1 MTKKNEIPALVLA
14 LGTTL
19 LLLGGGFWWL
29 TRHTELGRNLSQSLP
44 EITPSAD
51 PAAPNSPG
59 QSALEQRFSTG
70 ERLLITGVTSAQ
82 KEAGISAIASGD
94 FAQAVSSLEASLQ
107 QNRNDPEAL
116 IYLNNARIGNG
127 QSYTLAVAVPTTTS
141 VDPAQEILRG
151 VAQAQ
156 RQVNEAGGING
167 VPLRIVIANDDNAP
181 TVAAQVAE
189 SLVQDPTVLGVVG
202 HFGSETSL
210 AAGEVY
216 QQGGLVMVS
225 PTSTAV
231 GLSGFGD
238 AVFRTVPSDRFTA
251 TTLSRY
257 LVNSLQ
263 QRNAAIYFN
272 ADSDYSR
279 SLKDELTTALLSD
292 GGQVVAEINV
302 AQPSFNASNS
312 LDQVTQQGAEVLVL
326 ATNTATLDQ
335 ALQVVQANQ
344 NRLPLLG
351 GDSLYN
357 PQLLQR
363 GGDNAA
369 DMVVTVPWILLSN
382 PNTPFVATAR
392 QLWGGGDVNWRT
404 AMAYDAVLALAAGLA
419 PNPSRSGLQATLSG
433 SGFTTEGATGT
444 IRFLPSGDRNQAMQ
458 LVQVRPGTRSGYG
471 YDFVP
476 VQP

>member
-1 MTKKNEIPALVLA
+1 MTQKNEIPALILA

-19 LLLGGGFWWL
+19 LLLGGGYWWL
-29 TRHTELGRNLSQSLP
+29 TRHTELGRNLSQSIPQAIP
-44 EITPSAD
+44 ETSPNT
-51 PAAPNSPG
+51 APNRPG
-59 QSALEQRFSTG
+59 QSPLEQRFSAG
-70 ERLLITGVTSAQ
+70 ERLLIAGVASAEKQ
-82 KEAGISAIASGD
+82 AGISAIAAGD
-94 FAQAVSSLEASLQ
+94 FTQAVSALEASLQ

-116 IYLNNARIGNG
+116 VYLNNARIGSG
-127 QSYTLAVAVPTTTS
+127 QNYTLAVAVPTTTS

-156 RQVNEAGGING
+156 QQVNESGGING
-167 VPLRIVIANDDNAP
+167 VPIRILIVNDDNAP
-181 TVAAQVAE
+181 AVAAQVAE
-189 SLVQDPTVLGVVG
+189 TLVQDPTVLGVVG

-216 QQGGLVMVS
+216 QRGGLVMVS

-238 AVFRTVPSDRFTA
+238 AIFRTVPSDRFTA

-263 QRNAAIYFN
+263 ERNVAIYFN
-272 ADSDYSR
+272 ADSDYSQ
-279 SLKDELTTALLSD
+279 SLKNELTTALLSD

-302 AQPSFNASNS
+302 AEPSFNARGS
-312 LDQVTQQGAEVLVL
+312 LDQASQQGAEVLVL
-326 ATNTATLDQ
+326 ATNTSTLNQ
-335 ALQVVQANQ
+335 ALQVVEANQ
-344 NRLPLLG
+344 ARLPLLG

-363 GGDNAA
+363 GGADAA

-392 QLWGGGDVNWRT
+392 QLWGGDVNWRT
-404 AMAYDAVLALAAGLA
+404 AMAYDAVLAIAAGLA

-433 SGFTTEGATGT
+433 AGFTTEGATGT

>member
-1 MTKKNEIPALVLA
+1 MTQKNEIPALVLA

-59 QSALEQRFSTG
+59 QSPLEQRFSAG

-156 RQVNEAGGING
+156 QQVNEAGGING
-167 VPLRIVIANDDNAP
+167 VPIYIVIANDDNAP
-181 TVAAQVAE
+181 AVAAQVAE

-225 PTSTAV
+225 PTSTAI
-231 GLSGFGD
+231 GLSGLGD

-302 AQPSFNASNS
+302 AQPSFNASSS
-312 LDQVTQQGAEVLVL
+312 LD
-326 ATNTATLDQ
+326 
-335 ALQVVQANQ
+335 
-344 NRLPLLG
+344 
-351 GDSLYN
+351 
-357 PQLLQR
+357 
-363 GGDNAA
+363 
-369 DMVVTVPWILLSN
+369 
-382 PNTPFVATAR
+382 
-392 QLWGGGDVNWRT
+392 
-404 AMAYDAVLALAAGLA
+404 
-419 PNPSRSGLQATLSG
+419 
-433 SGFTTEGATGT
+433 
-444 IRFLPSGDRNQAMQ
+444 
-458 LVQVRPGTRSGYG
+458 
-471 YDFVP
+471 
-476 VQP
+476 

>member
-1 MTKKNEIPALVLA
+1 MTKKSEIPALVLA

-19 LLLGGGFWWL
+19 LLLGGGYWWL
-29 TRHTELGRNLSQSLP
+29 TRHTELGRNLTQSLP
-44 EITPSAD
+44 QAIPNTTPNGG
-51 PAAPNSPG
+51 PTQG
-59 QSALEQRFSTG
+59 GRSALEERFSAG
-70 ERLLITGVTSAQ
+70 ERLLITGVTSPQ

-94 FAQAVSSLEASLQ
+94 FDQAVRYLEVSLQ

-156 RQVNEAGGING
+156 RQVNEAGGVNG
-167 VPLRIVIANDDNAP
+167 VPIRILIVNDDNDPA
-181 TVAAQVAE
+181 VAAQVAQ
-189 SLVQDPTVLGVVG
+189 SLVQDGSVLGVVG
-202 HFGSETSL
+202 HFGSETSI

-216 QQGGLVMVS
+216 QQGSLVMVS
-225 PTSTAV
+225 PTSTSIR
-231 GLSGFGD
+231 LSGFGD
-238 AVFRTVPSDRFTA
+238 YVFRTVPSDRFTA

-257 LVNSLQ
+257 LVNTLQ
-263 QRNAAIYFN
+263 ERSVAIYFN
-272 ADSDYSR
+272 ADSDYSQ
-279 SLKDELTTALLSD
+279 SLKDELTTALFSD

-302 AQPSFNASNS
+302 AEPGFNAFNS
-312 LDQVTQQGAEVLVL
+312 VNQVTQQGAEALIL

-344 NRLPLLG
+344 SRLPLLG

-357 PQLLQR
+357 PRLLQQ
-363 GGDNAA
+363 GGATA
-369 DMVVTVPWILLSN
+369 EDMVVTVPWILLAN
-382 PNTPFVATAR
+382 PNTPFVATSR
-392 QLWGGGDVNWRT
+392 QLWGGDVNWRT
-404 AMAYDAVLALAAGLA
+404 AMAYDAVVTLAAGLA

-433 SGFTTEGATGT
+433 AGFTTEGATGT

-458 LVQVRPGTRSGYG
+458 LVQIAPGNRSGFG